1 MSDFKLFSVL
11 ISATVIFKLLAI
23 FHKESPNLTLYVLLE
38 LLALCEL
45 EDELD
50 DFELELELEPEL
62 DDFEL
67 ELELEPEL
75 EPVFFALP
83 LMTSFC
89 PG

>member
-50 DFELELELEPEL
+50 DFELELE
-62 DDFEL
+62 
-67 ELELEPEL
+67 PEL

>member
-45 EDELD
+45 D
-50 DFELELELEPEL
+50 DEL

-75 EPVFFALP
+75 EPVLFALP

>member
-45 EDELD
+45 EE
-50 DFELELELEPEL
+50 EL